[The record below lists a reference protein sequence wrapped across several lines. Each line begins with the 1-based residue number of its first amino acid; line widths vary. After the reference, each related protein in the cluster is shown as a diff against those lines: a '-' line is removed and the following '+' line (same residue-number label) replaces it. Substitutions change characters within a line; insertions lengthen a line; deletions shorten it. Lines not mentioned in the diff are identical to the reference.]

1 MNAIQEAKLTMSRT
15 VEKLCDDFPAII
27 ALIPALAAAVTELK
41 AHIAEILSLDQ
52 AIGTDLKGI
61 TRDKS
66 VLKSELARFAS
77 TVAGAIY
84 AYASFINNNTLAQEV
99 NTNTTKLLRM
109 RDDSLAPRC
118 QAIHDKALELRTEL
132 ADYNINA
139 QTLTELQTAID
150 NYQTST
156 PKQRTAVTD
165 RKVLLKRQTAVFKK
179 IDELFT
185 KRMDKLVA
193 TLSPTHPEFVAK
205 YESDREVADPHTTV
219 TQLKGT
225 VKDTAG
231 IPIKNATVTV
241 VELNKTAK
249 SDTLG
254 KYVFKPIPNGKYT
267 IKAAAAGFNDV
278 EIEDVEIKVGE
289 IKYSDVTLVINQP

>member
-1 MNAIQEAKLTMSRT
+1 MNALQEAKLTMSRA

-66 VLKSELARFAS
+66 VLKTELAKRAS
-77 TVAGAIY
+77 IVAGAIY
-84 AYASFINNNTLAQEV
+84 AYATVIKNNTLAQEV
-99 NTNTTKLLRM
+99 DTNYSKLAKT

-118 QAIHDKALELRTEL
+118 QTIRDKAQSLRSEL
-132 ADYNINA
+132 ADYNITS
-139 QTLTELQTAID
+139 QTLTDLQTAIN
-150 NYQTST
+150 NYQAAT

-165 RKVLLKRQTAVFKK
+165 RKVQNKQQTASFKK
-179 IDELFT
+179 IDELLT

-193 TLSPTHPEFVAK
+193 TLSATHPEFVAK
-205 YESDREVADPHTTV
+205 YESDRQVLDPRTTS

-225 VKDTAG
+225 VKDAAG
-231 IPIKNATVTV
+231 NPIKNATITV
-241 VELNKTAK
+241 VELNLTTK
-249 SDTLG
+249 SDAEGKYSFNPINFGKFTIKFTANGFPTFEKQDCEIKLG
-254 KYVFKPIPNGKYT
+254 KSVKCDAK
-267 IKAAAAGFNDV
+267 
-278 EIEDVEIKVGE
+278 
-289 IKYSDVTLVINQP
+289 L